1 MRDSNRLDN
10 SYEEIKELH
19 RMLSPDLRIGQF
31 LLNCIESQ
39 SKDLYYMEDREF
51 IQKLR
56 DYVKEVRKI

>member
-31 LLNCIESQ
+31 LLNFIESQ